1 MDEPGNVFARL
12 PGSAGARPLVV
23 SAHLDT
29 VFPADTVLT
38 ISRTPG
44 RIGGP
49 AIGDNSTGVAALFAL
64 LWALR
69 ALDARLPGDLWLV
82 ANVCEEG
89 LGDLRGMKNVVDRFV
104 KEPLAYLILEG
115 LAYGRVYHR
124 GLGIRRYRITVETS
138 GGHSWVDHGAPSAVH
153 ELAALVTKLAA
164 LPLQRSPRTTLNV
177 GVISGGTSINTIA
190 SHAALDLDLRSEQ
203 LTELI
208 KLAGRMEKIVSK
220 ANRSGVAVRAE
231 FLSERPIGA
240 LREEHALV
248 KIAMQAIKN
257 QGGSPELDIGST
269 DANYPLSLGLPAICI
284 GLASGGGA
292 HTTGEFIHIEPLAAG
307 LAQLVEVVQ
316 QAFAVLPRE
325 NNLRINPQI

>member
-89 LGDLRGMKNVVDRFV
+89 LGDLRGMKTVVDRFG

-220 ANRSGVAVRAE
+220 ANRSGVA
-231 FLSERPIGA
+231 
-240 LREEHALV
+240 
-248 KIAMQAIKN
+248 MQAIKN